1 MPWLK
6 KPDDD
11 DEGPGRFHRTM
22 IELLWLLLLPVA
34 AASGWWVARRRQ
46 MDRPG
51 SATRSAE
58 YFKGLNYLIDD
69 KPDQAIEVFT
79 RMADVDRDTAEIHLA
94 LGNLFRRR
102 GEVDRA
108 IHVHG
113 SLMARANLTADQRSR
128 AMLELGED
136 YLRAGLFDRAEALLR
151 ELVDQ
156 PAHTEIALSRLIYIF
171 QQEKDWRQA
180 IAYCDRLER
189 ISGES
194 QRRQTAHFCCE
205 LAEEA
210 IRQQQETEAKTWL
223 QDALARD
230 PKCTR
235 ASLLLGRLAMR
246 VGNHQAA
253 IVAFQAVERQDRG
266 YLSEA
271 IGPLGQCYG
280 MLGRLDEW
288 IVCLREIQERDHGG
302 RITDALAEWLLRQE
316 GEDAALQFLERE
328 LRNYPTLLGL
338 RRLVELKLERGE
350 GAKHADLQT
359 LHCISTQMLNSAA
372 RYRCDSCGFVAKSLH
387 WCCPSCQQWNTSKPL
402 PDLVMKT
409 SA

>member
-1 MPWLK
+1 
-6 KPDDD
+6 
-11 DEGPGRFHRTM
+11 M
-22 IELLWLLLLPVA
+22 IEILWLLLPVA
-34 AASGWWVARRRQ
+34 AASGWWAGRHRDASRAGSTARN
-46 MDRPG
+46 
-51 SATRSAE
+51 AE

-69 KPDQAIEVFT
+69 KSDQAIEVFT

-113 SLMARANLTADQRSR
+113 SLIARTNLTADQRYR

-151 ELVDQ
+151 DLVDQ
-156 PAHTEIALSRLIYIF
+156 PAHTEIALSRLIYIL

-180 IAYCDRLER
+180 ITYCDRLEH
-189 ISGES
+189 IGGES
-194 QRRQTAHFCCE
+194 RRQQTAHFCCE

-210 IRQQQETEAKTWL
+210 IRRQQETEARAWL
-223 QDALARD
+223 NDALARD
-230 PKCTR
+230 PNCTR

-246 VGNHQAA
+246 AGNHQAA
-253 IVAFQAVERQDRG
+253 IVAFQEIERQDRG
-266 YLSEA
+266 YLSEV

-280 MLGRLDEW
+280 ALGRPDEW
-288 IVCLREIQERDHGG
+288 VAYLREIQERDHGG

-316 GEDAALQFLERE
+316 GEDTALQFLERE
-328 LRNYPTLLGL
+328 LRDYPTLLGL
-338 RRLVELKLERGE
+338 RRLVEIKLGRGE
-350 GAKHADLQT
+350 GAKHADLQAV
-359 LHCISTQMLNSAA
+359 HCISTQMLNSAA
-372 RYRCDSCGFVAKSLH
+372 RYRCDHCGFVAKSLH